1 MKYSFDCRSI
11 ARSGDRLRPASRRVS
26 RIALLSV
33 IAGFGLT
40 GPSAFA
46 QSAAQ
51 IQQLQE
57 QIKQLQSQLD
67 LVKKQQTADEQKV
80 SASAVQAAQASAQAS
95 QAAAQV
101 QSDSDL
107 MVKKSPNGGIQVGGV
122 NFKLGGFTEFATIY
136 RSRNDTSDVGTDLNG
151 IPFNNTAK
159 SQESELRFSGRQ
171 SRISGLISGDVD
183 ADTHLSAWAEADF
196 LGTSDVSN
204 SRESNSYLLRMRNF
218 YGSLDKDD
226 WGLHILAGQNW
237 SLLTTNTQGIMPRNE
252 QIPLTID
259 AQYNVGFNWSRNPQ
273 IRVAEDFGNGLWAG
287 LSIESPQAIVGG
299 NNPNGTAFANGQTNP
314 NANNTGDATGLFS
327 TSQFYTDEEYP
338 DVVAKLAYDAPFGHF
353 EAKGIERIFTDRYNG
368 RNMDAVG
375 GGAGGAAT
383 IHVIP
388 NGGLD
393 VQASALAGYGI
404 GRYGS
409 GQINDV
415 SFNSSGALVPT
426 PEVEALVGLVGSP
439 WPGTQAYLYAGL
451 ESVDSTAT
459 KGNAGFGA
467 PNVVNTGCQVFGGTC
482 NALTHRLEEL
492 QGGVWQD
499 VYKGSY
505 GRFTLGASGAI
516 DKKYTFEGVGGAPN
530 TDEIIFMT
538 SVRYYPF

>member
-1 MKYSFDCRSI
+1 MKYSFDCRGT
-11 ARSGDRLRPASRRVS
+11 ARSEDRLRPASRRVS

-33 IAGFGLT
+33 IVGSGFFAAPAL
-40 GPSAFA
+40 A

-57 QIKQLQSQLD
+57 QIKALQSQLD
-67 LVKKQQTADEQKV
+67 AVKTKQAADEQNA
-80 SASAVQAAQASAQAS
+80 SATAAQAAQAVQAATKAE
-95 QAAAQV
+95 
-101 QSDSDL
+101 SDSDL
-107 MVKKSPNGGIQVGGV
+107 TVKKAPNGGVQIGGV
-122 NFKLGGFTEFATIY
+122 NLKLGGFTEFASIY
-136 RSRNDTSDVGTDLNG
+136 RSRNDASDVGSDLNG
-151 IPFNNTAK
+151 LPFNNTAK
-159 SQESELRFSGRQ
+159 SQESEVRFSGRQ

-183 ADTHLSAWAEADF
+183 SDTHLAAYGEADF

-226 WGLHILAGQNW
+226 WGLHVLAGQNW
-237 SLLTTNTQGIMPRNE
+237 SLITTNTQGIMPRNE
-252 QIPLTID
+252 QVPLTID
-259 AQYNVGFNWSRNPQ
+259 AQYNVGFNWARTPQ
-273 IRVAEDFGNGLWAG
+273 IRVVEDFGNGLWGG
-287 LSIESPQAIVGG
+287 LSLESGQSIIGG

-314 NANNTGDATGLFS
+314 NANNTGDGTGLYS
-327 TSQFYTDEEYP
+327 SNQYYTDEEYP

-353 EAKGIERIFTDRYNG
+353 EAKGIERMFTDRYNG

-383 IHVIP
+383 FHVIP

-393 VQASALAGYGI
+393 VQLSALAGYGI

-415 SFNSSGALVPT
+415 SFGSNGQLVPT

-439 WPGTQAYLYAGL
+439 WRGNQAYLYAGL
-451 ESVDSTAT
+451 ENTDSTAT
-459 KGNAGFGA
+459 KGNAGWGA
-467 PNVVNTGCQVFGGTC
+467 ANVVNSGCQVFGGTC
-482 NALTHRLEEL
+482 NAVTHRLEEL
-492 QGGVWQD
+492 QGGFWQD

-505 GRFTLGASGAI
+505 GRFTMGASGAI

>member
-11 ARSGDRLRPASRRVS
+11 ARSADRLRPASRRVS

-33 IAGFGLT
+33 IAGLWLT

-57 QIKQLQSQLD
+57 QIKQLQTQLD
-67 LVKKQQTADEQKV
+67 AVKKQQAADEQKV
-80 SASAVQAAQASAQAS
+80 TVSAAQAAQASAQAS

-136 RSRNDTSDVGTDLNG
+136 RSRNDTSDVGSDLNG

-171 SRISGLISGDVD
+171 SRISGLISGDPD
-183 ADTHLSAWAEADF
+183 ADTHLTAYAEADF

-218 YGSLDKDD
+218 YGALDKDD
-226 WGLHILAGQNW
+226 WGLHVLAGQNW
-237 SLLTTNTQGIMPRNE
+237 SLLTTNTQGILPRSE
-252 QIPLTID
+252 QVPLTID
-259 AQYNVGFNWSRNPQ
+259 AQYNVGFNWARTPQ
-273 IRVAEDFGNGLWAG
+273 FRVVEDFGNGLWGG
-287 LSIESPQAIVGG
+287 LSVESPQAIVGG

-338 DVVAKLAYDAPFGHF
+338 DIIAKVAYDLPFAHL
-353 EAKGIERIFTDRYNG
+353 EAKGIERMFTDRYNG
-368 RNMDAVG
+368 RNKDSIG
-375 GGAGGAAT
+375 GGGGGAAT
-383 IHVIP
+383 FHVIP

-393 VQASALAGYGI
+393 IQASALAGYGI

-415 SFNSSGALVPT
+415 SFNSTGGLNPT
-426 PEVEALVGLVGSP
+426 PEVEALLGLIASP
-439 WPGTQAYLYAGL
+439 RPGTQAYLYAGI
-451 ESVDSTAT
+451 ESTDSTAT
-459 KGNAGFGA
+459 KTNAGWGA
-467 PNVVNTGCQVFGGTC
+467 GNIVNTGCQVFGGTC
-482 NALTHRLEEL
+482 NALTRRLEEL

-499 VYKGSY
+499 LYKGSY
-505 GRFTLGASGAI
+505 GRFTVGASGAI